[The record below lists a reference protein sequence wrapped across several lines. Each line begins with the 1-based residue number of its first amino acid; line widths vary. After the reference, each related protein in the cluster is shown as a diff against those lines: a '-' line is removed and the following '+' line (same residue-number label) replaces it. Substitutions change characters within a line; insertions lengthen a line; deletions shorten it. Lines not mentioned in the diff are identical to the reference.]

1 MRFLLSTL
9 LCFSSISSFA
19 QNEDKV
25 YYEKGI
31 ALQYAH
37 YETDLLEMMLS
48 NDSIKSKN
56 ANKIV
61 DQLQEQ
67 AISQYN
73 LLLEEFPN
81 SKFSLDALYQ
91 KAEAQYSLGLN
102 ADAKESFLKVIS
114 INPKKGKSLL
124 KLAYLELEEK
134 NYSKALKYAEERRR
148 INSLFL
154 CGVEQ
159 EVEASQL
166 KFIEEECKI
175 GLTKN

>member
-9 LCFSSISSFA
+9 LSFSSIISFA
-19 QNEDKV
+19 QNDDKV

-81 SKFSLDALYQ
+81 SKISLDALYQ

-102 ADAKESFLKVIS
+102 ADAKENFLKVIS

-134 NYSKALKYAEERRR
+134 NYSEALKYVEERRR

-166 KFIEEECKI
+166 KFIEEKCKI

>member
-1 MRFLLSTL
+1 MKFLFLTL
-9 LCFSSISSFA
+9 LCFNTIISFA

-48 NDSIKSKN
+48 NDSIKSKS

-61 DQLQEQ
+61 DQLQQQ
-67 AISQYN
+67 AIYQYD

-91 KAEAQYSLGLN
+91 KAEAQYSLGFN
-102 ADAKESFLKVIS
+102 ADAKKNFLKVIS

-124 KLAYLELEEK
+124 KLAHIELEEK
-134 NYSKALKYAEERRR
+134 NYSEAIKYVEQRRK
-148 INSLFL
+148 IKSLFL

-166 KFIEEECKI
+166 KFIEEKCRI

>member
-9 LCFSSISSFA
+9 FCFSSIISFA
-19 QNEDKV
+19 QNEDKI

-102 ADAKESFLKVIS
+102 ADAKENFLKVIS

-134 NYSKALKYAEERRR
+134 NYSEALKYVEQRRT
-148 INSLFL
+148 IKSLFL

>member
-1 MRFLLSTL
+1 MRFLPSTL
-9 LCFSSISSFA
+9 LCFSSIISFA
-19 QNEDKV
+19 QNDDKV

-102 ADAKESFLKVIS
+102 ADAKENFLKVIS

-124 KLAYLELEEK
+124 KLAYLELDEK
-134 NYSKALKYAEERRR
+134 NYSEALKYVEERRR